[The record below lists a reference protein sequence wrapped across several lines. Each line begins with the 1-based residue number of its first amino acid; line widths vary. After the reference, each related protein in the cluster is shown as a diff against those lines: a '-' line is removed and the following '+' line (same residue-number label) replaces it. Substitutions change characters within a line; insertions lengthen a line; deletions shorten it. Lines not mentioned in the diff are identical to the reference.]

1 MASTPWLIAQDLMG
15 GWWKFRPSTKA
26 VLFNG
31 SYPFLTNL
39 LGRNERSGTGYWV
52 LYAGEEI
59 LLRFGWGMNP
69 HIFPSPQSPIQGSL
83 PSGSF
88 LLIAKINLK
97 SQNPRAKFVSK
108 WVFCVGCFFKRRAA
122 NADCCCPWQV

>member
-26 VLFNG
+26 VLLNR
-31 SYPFLTNL
+31 SCPFLPNL

-59 LLRFGWGMNP
+59 LLKFGWGMNP
-69 HIFPSPQSPIQGSL
+69 HIFPSTQSLVPITPYPQRGPHL
-83 PSGSF
+83 P
-88 LLIAKINLK
+88 
-97 SQNPRAKFVSK
+97 Q
-108 WVFCVGCFFKRRAA
+108 FKAVYH
-122 NADCCCPWQV
+122 QVASC